1 MKALPVKIII
11 IFVSIKYIMEELL
24 IKVKDEKESSFIKDL
39 LKKLR
44 IQFETI
50 SGNDTPSGEE
60 VRQSV
65 INGQLAY
72 KNGEN
77 DQFTKI
83 ERKDLWK

>member
-1 MKALPVKIII
+1 
-11 IFVSIKYIMEELL
+11 MEELL

-39 LKKLR
+39 LKKLK

-50 SGNDTPSGEE
+50 NENDAPSAKE

-65 INGQLAY
+65 ISGQLAY
-72 KNGEN
+72 KNGET

-83 ERKDLWK
+83 DRKDLWK

>member
-1 MKALPVKIII
+1 M
-11 IFVSIKYIMEELL
+11 MEELL

-50 SGNDTPSGEE
+50 GENEGPPGKE
-60 VRQSV
+60 VKQSV
-65 INGQLAY
+65 IDGQLAY
-72 KNGEN
+72 KNGET

-83 ERKDLWK
+83 DRKDLWK